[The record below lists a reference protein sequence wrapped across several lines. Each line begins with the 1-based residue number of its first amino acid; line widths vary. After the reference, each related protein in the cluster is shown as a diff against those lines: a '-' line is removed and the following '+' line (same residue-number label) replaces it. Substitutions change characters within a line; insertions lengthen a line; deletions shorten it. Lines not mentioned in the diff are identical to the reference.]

1 MRKAYK
7 RLILMIVIVL
17 MSNTITI
24 AVMNKVNENKI
35 KEIVKSIIVIENEKD
50 MIEINTVEELQYLV
64 NKCTL
69 DNTKEFIECD

>member
-1 MRKAYK
+1 MSKVYK
-7 RLILMIVIVL
+7 RLILTIVIVL
-17 MSNTITI
+17 ISNIITI
-24 AVMNKVNENKI
+24 GIMNRVNENKV
-35 KEIVKSIIVIENEKD
+35 KGIVKSIIVVENEKD

>member
-1 MRKAYK
+1 MKKAYK
-7 RLILMIVIVL
+7 RLILMVVIIL
-17 MSNTITI
+17 ISNMITI
-24 AVMNKVNENKI
+24 GIMNKVNENKI
-35 KEIVKSIIVIENEKD
+35 KEVVKNIIVVENEKD